1 MFIKN
6 FNYQAVISYLGTFRF
21 IFIFLDIFIFNIF
34 FIDIL
39 KDFVIYYTLL
49 IFSFIGAMRWSFSKN
64 LNFIS
69 TIFGFMPSFL
79 ATFIVIVNLLQSNKF
94 FIFLFISI
102 CFIMQL
108 IVDFLFYKKNHNE
121 KIFFFRV
128 RLPITIILIINIS
141 YLTFV

>member
-1 MFIKN
+1 MSAKEAGGERKETGEGGIQKVKN
-6 FNYQAVISYLGTFRF
+6 LVI
-21 IFIFLDIFIFNIF
+21 
-34 FIDIL
+34 
-39 KDFVIYYTLL
+39 V
-49 IFSFIGAMRWSFSKN
+49 N